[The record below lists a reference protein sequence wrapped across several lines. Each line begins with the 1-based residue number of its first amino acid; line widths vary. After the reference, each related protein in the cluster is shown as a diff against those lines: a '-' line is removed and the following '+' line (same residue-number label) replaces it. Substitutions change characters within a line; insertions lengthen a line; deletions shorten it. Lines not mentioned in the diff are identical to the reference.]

1 MSKVVRAG
9 VEERRENAISEA
21 RYRRWH
27 HKTHATR
34 NLGSNSKVGKLWKL
48 AAATESV
55 RA

>member
-1 MSKVVRAG
+1 MSKVMRVG
-9 VEERRENAISEA
+9 VVERREKAISEA
-21 RYRRWH
+21 RYPRWH
-27 HKTHATR
+27 HKTHATH